1 MRLLDALS
9 ARTAPSQDIEARGIT
24 TFDDYVSML
33 FGGNSYM
40 VGPAGSKPDEVD
52 GKFVNRI
59 HQIHNRHG
67 VIAAAVATRALLLS
81 QMRFKFRRVDGSL
94 YGTRELLPLERPGSR
109 TRPEMLAVQEIDVS
123 YSGTAVSVL
132 RDGSWFRLAPDKVRF
147 LLVSDSDP
155 GWDGDVLVPPFD
167 ARVAGI
173 IYDPG
178 RNANGAQSPVE
189 GFSLGE
195 FAVWAPEP
203 DPVYFWKG
211 TSWVSSVIREMLID
225 GQVTDH
231 QGKFFEK
238 AAVPGLVFM
247 MDPSRTPDEIKAYQ
261 DVVDR
266 KFAGV
271 GNSYK
276 NMFLG
281 GATDVKVVGS
291 SMTDLGL
298 GELQGTFENRVAVRS
313 RIPAVILGT
322 KEALSGSSLNAGNY
336 GSARRM
342 LADGWFTPTAENLC
356 AALEAIV
363 PPPADGSELS
373 YDQARILF
381 LQEDQKDDADIK
393 QTNAVALRQLVE
405 AGYEPGSA
413 RDYIAT
419 GDLSKLVHTGNVSVQ
434 LQPPGSG
441 ATTGEPA

>member
-9 ARTAPSQDIEARGIT
+9 ARTAPPQPTEERGLGS
-24 TFDDYVSML
+24 FDEYVQML
-33 FGGNSYM
+33 FGGNSYLI
-40 VGPAGSKPDEVD
+40 GPEGSRPDEID
-52 GKFVNRI
+52 GKFVHRI

-67 VIAAAVATRALLLS
+67 VVAAAVATRALLLS
-81 QMRFKFRRVDGSL
+81 QVRFKFRRVDGSL
-94 YGTRELLPLERPGSR
+94 YGTRDLLPLERPGSR
-109 TRPEMLAVQEIDVS
+109 TRPEMLAAMEIDAS
-123 YSGTAVSVL
+123 YNGTAVTVL
-132 RDGSWFRLAPDKVRF
+132 RDGRWSRLPPDKVRF
-147 LLVSDSDP
+147 LLTSDSDP
-155 GWDGDVLVPPFD
+155 SWDGDVLVPPFD
-167 ARVAGI
+167 ARVHGV

-178 RNANGAQSPVE
+178 KTAGGDQSALEGFVE
-189 GFSLGE
+189 GE
-195 FAVWAPEP
+195 FCVWAPEP

-211 TSWVSSVIREMLID
+211 TSWVTSVIREMQID

-291 SMTDLGL
+291 SMKDLGL
-298 GELQGTFENRVAVRS
+298 GELQGTFENRTAVRS

-322 KEALSGSSLNAGNY
+322 KESLSGSSLNAGNY

-342 LADGWFTPTAENLC
+342 LADGWFTPTVENLC
-356 AALEAIV
+356 AAVESIV
-363 PPPADGSELS
+363 PPPADGSEMS
-373 YDQARILF
+373 FDPDRILF
-381 LQEDQKDDADIK
+381 LQEDQKDSAEIK
-393 QTNAVALRQLVE
+393 QTNAAALRQLVE
-405 AGYEPGSA
+405 GGFEPMSA
-413 RDYIAT
+413 RDYIAS

-441 ATTGEPA
+441 ATTGVST